1 MDLES
6 GKWCSRHRGLLIV
19 ALASLLLVAYFFF
32 PFMDGIILGTVFAYV
47 GKPIRD
53 LFPRKKR
60 TGVLIAVLCIVIPIF
75 LVLGLGMI
83 EIANQIIILAKN
95 QEAIRLALAA
105 FTDQLSQDLTP
116 WVKDLLAGGLENVA
130 GILGPIAAS
139 IPVFHMGRVAS
150 LAIIN
155 FFISIPVCYFIL
167 LEGESLVSSLI
178 SMLGESEKQTCGKYI
193 RRIDAI
199 LSGIFI
205 GTIYTSIL
213 GSIISL
219 AVFYAF
225 GMPKPFALASIVFVA
240 GMVPFFTSWAVII
253 PLSIYRYLSA
263 GAEGAALFF
272 IISSAFIYLPSELLI
287 RPYLVASR
295 SSLHPLLVMLSFLG
309 GAMVG
314 GIGGFFLAPALM
326 GTIVGIYQVRREEMR
341 PEGA

>member
-1 MDLES
+1 M
-6 GKWCSRHRGLLIV
+6 LLI

-139 IPVFHMGRVAS
+139 IPVFHMEDRKSV
-150 LAIIN
+150 
-155 FFISIPVCYFIL
+155 V
-167 LEGESLVSSLI
+167 
-178 SMLGESEKQTCGKYI
+178 
-193 RRIDAI
+193 
-199 LSGIFI
+199 
-205 GTIYTSIL
+205 
-213 GSIISL
+213 
-219 AVFYAF
+219 
-225 GMPKPFALASIVFVA
+225 
-240 GMVPFFTSWAVII
+240 
-253 PLSIYRYLSA
+253 
-263 GAEGAALFF
+263 
-272 IISSAFIYLPSELLI
+272 
-287 RPYLVASR
+287 
-295 SSLHPLLVMLSFLG
+295 
-309 GAMVG
+309 
-314 GIGGFFLAPALM
+314 
-326 GTIVGIYQVRREEMR
+326 
-341 PEGA
+341 

>member
-1 MDLES
+1 M
-6 GKWCSRHRGLLIV
+6 LLI
-19 ALASLLLVAYFFF
+19 ALASLFLVAYFFF

-83 EIANQIIILAKN
+83 EIANQIVILAKN
-95 QEAIRLALAA
+95 QEAIRIALADFA
-105 FTDQLSQDLTP
+105 DQASRDLAP
-116 WVKDLLAGGLENVA
+116 WIKDILAGGLENAA
-130 GILGPIAAS
+130 GILGTIASS
-139 IPVFHMGRVAS
+139 IPVFYLGRMAS

-178 SMLGESEKQTCGKYI
+178 SMLGEREKLTGWRYI

-225 GMPKPFALASIVFVA
+225 SMPKPFALASIVFVA
-240 GMVPFFTSWAVII
+240 GMVPFFTSWTVII

-263 GAEGAALFF
+263 GADGAAVFF
-272 IISSAFIYLPSELLI
+272 IISSALIYIPSELLI

-309 GAMVG
+309 GAMVA

-341 PEGA
+341 PAGE